1 MFEFL
6 FSALDLAFYPLT
18 LVKPI
23 IAVLF
28 ISALITILITVIN
41 RLLVNQTLIKS
52 LKKRMEEI
60 RDDLSKAQKSGE
72 SEKANKFLNEML
84 EINNQYMKQMFK
96 ALTVS
101 IIVVILFLPWVQFK
115 YSGITVAKLPMAMP
129 YIGNEMGWFWWYLI
143 VSLSIGWSTRKLLGF
158 DYA

>member
-115 YSGITVAKLPMAMP
+115 YNDIPVAKLPMAMP